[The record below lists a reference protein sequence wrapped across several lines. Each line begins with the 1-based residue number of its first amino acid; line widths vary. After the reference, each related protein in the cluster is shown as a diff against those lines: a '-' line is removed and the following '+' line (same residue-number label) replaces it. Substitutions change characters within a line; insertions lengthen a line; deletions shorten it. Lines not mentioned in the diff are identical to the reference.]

1 MSQVSAEAATVL
13 YQVARNLL
21 QERDYGELLTGVL
34 DMTIQALGADR
45 GCVVVHENNE
55 FRASVARNF
64 RNEDLSE
71 REREISSSVAN
82 IAVTEGKML
91 LINDA
96 QESELLRNKKSVRRL
111 HMRSVL
117 CAPLI
122 ASHGAF
128 ALIYLENRGIS
139 NHFQARHEALLS
151 EICALATPR
160 LHAAVA
166 IENARQKVRDAL
178 VSSGDSD
185 GILTAD
191 PAMTQVLETLGKV
204 APTQLP
210 VLLQGETGT
219 GKELL
224 ARALYRRSTRANG
237 PFVTLNCAA
246 IPAQLIESELFG
258 CLRGAF
264 TGAHRDRVGLIGSA
278 NRGTLF
284 LDEVGEM
291 PLDLQSRLL
300 RVLQSGD
307 FNRLGSTRTERV
319 DVRVISATNRNLEDE
334 VERGHFRQDL
344 YFRLSSVTL
353 KIPPLRDRPA
363 DIVMLVDHFLREYS
377 GRWARG
383 APRVGQDCLEV
394 LLAYSFPGNVRELEG
409 EMARL
414 VAMCA
419 PDDEISATALNDRIF
434 RNKPKDHTSNSE
446 PEPMSLAQMEKKL
459 IIKVLRQTSDNRT
472 RAAEILGISREGLRA
487 KMQKFGLT
495 SPAVPLDL

>member
-1 MSQVSAEAATVL
+1 MSQLPAQATMVL
-13 YQVARNLL
+13 YQIARNLL
-21 QERDYGELLTGVL
+21 QERDYGELLTSVL

-45 GCVVVHENNE
+45 GCVVVRENNE

-64 RNEDLSE
+64 RHEDLSE

-82 IAVTEGKML
+82 IAVSEGKML

-96 QESELLRNKKSVRRL
+96 QESELIRNKKSVRRL
-111 HMRSVL
+111 HMRSLL

-122 ASHGAF
+122 ASNGAV
-128 ALIYLENRGIS
+128 ALIYLENREIC
-139 NHFQARHEALLS
+139 NHFQAHHAELLS

-160 LHAAVA
+160 LHTAVA
-166 IENARQKVRDAL
+166 IESARQKVRDAE
-178 VSSGDSD
+178 VSAGDSD

-191 PAMTQVLETLGKV
+191 PVMRQVLETLAKV

-210 VLLQGETGT
+210 VLIQGESGT

-237 PFVTLNCAA
+237 PFVALNCAA
-246 IPAQLIESELFG
+246 IPAQLMESELFG
-258 CLRGAF
+258 YMRGAF
-264 TGAHRDRVGLIGSA
+264 TGAHRDRIGLIGSA

-319 DVRVISATNRNLEDE
+319 DVRVISATNRNLEEE
-334 VERGHFRQDL
+334 VEEGRFRQDL

-353 KIPPLRDRPA
+353 KVPPLRERQA
-363 DIVMLVDHFLREYS
+363 DLVMLVDHFLREYS

-383 APRVGQDCLEV
+383 APRVGKDCMQV

-419 PDDEISATALNDRIF
+419 PDDEISASALNDRIF
-434 RNKPKDHTSNSE
+434 RSKHKGHTSNSE
-446 PEPMSLAQMEKKL
+446 AEPMSLAQMEKKL
-459 IIKVLRQTSDNRT
+459 IIKVLEHTSDNRT

-487 KMQKFGLT
+487 KMQKFGLA

>member
-1 MSQVSAEAATVL
+1 MSQVSAEATAVL
-13 YQVARNLL
+13 YQIARNLL

-45 GCVVVHENNE
+45 GCVVVRENDE

-71 REREISSSVAN
+71 REREISSSIAN
-82 IAVTEGKML
+82 MAVSEGKML

-96 QESELLRNKKSVRRL
+96 QESELLRDKKSVRRL

-122 ASHGAF
+122 ATNGAF

-139 NHFQARHEALLS
+139 NHFQAYHEALLS

-160 LHAAVA
+160 LHTAMA
-166 IENARQKVRDAL
+166 IESARKKLRDVV
-178 VSSGDSD
+178 VSTGDSD

-191 PAMTQVLETLGKV
+191 PAMTQVLRTLAKV
-204 APTQLP
+204 GPTQLP
-210 VLLQGETGT
+210 VLIQGESGT

-237 PFVTLNCAA
+237 PFVALNCAA

-258 CLRGAF
+258 YLRGAF
-264 TGAHRDRVGLIGSA
+264 TGAHRDRIGLIGSA

-307 FNRLGSTRTERV
+307 FNRLGSTRAERV
-319 DVRVISATNRNLEDE
+319 DVRVISATNRNLEEE

-344 YFRLSSVTL
+344 YFRLSGVTL
-353 KIPPLRDRPA
+353 KVPPLRERQA
-363 DIVMLVDHFLREYS
+363 DIVMLVEHFLREYS

-383 APRVGQDCLEV
+383 APRIGQDCLQV
-394 LLAYSFPGNVRELEG
+394 LLAYPFPGNVRELEG

-414 VAMCA
+414 VAMSA
-419 PDDEISATALNDRIF
+419 PDEEISTTALNDRILKSK
-434 RNKPKDHTSNSE
+434 RKTHTSAPE
-446 PEPMSLAQMEKKL
+446 PEPMSLAQMEKNL
-459 IIKVLRQTSDNRT
+459 IIKVLEQTSDNRT
-472 RAAEILGISREGLRA
+472 RAAEILGISREGLRT

-495 SPAVPLDL
+495 SPAVPLDQ